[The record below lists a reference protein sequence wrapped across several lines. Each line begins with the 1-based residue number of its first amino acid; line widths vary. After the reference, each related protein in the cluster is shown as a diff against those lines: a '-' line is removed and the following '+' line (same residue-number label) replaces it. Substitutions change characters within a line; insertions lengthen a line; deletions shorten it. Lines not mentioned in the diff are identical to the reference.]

1 MYDKKNV
8 GYYRTCM
15 VASLS
20 IAGCTA
26 STNNT
31 NQTPSAASSAAPTG
45 VTQHDAFLGQ
55 YFTAYENMESSNS
68 NVSNLTWQLDWIT
81 STSAHLQQTFFDK
94 STNLT
99 NNVDETFMVFPTTQ
113 DATNYVNAMNL
124 TAYIPTS
131 TPYIDALYQNVTG
144 HAPQISKAY
153 MDSTLGSN
161 ISDYRAHEIFQF
173 DNTVEVATA
182 RYL

>member
-1 MYDKKNV
+1 MTKK
-8 GYYRTCM
+8 TAKM
-15 VASLS
+15 VLILGILAVLIVSV
-20 IAGCTA
+20 AGCTTA
-26 STNNT
+26 NNT
-31 NQTPSAASSAAPTG
+31 ATPSTTSSAAPTG
-45 VTQHDAFLGQ
+45 MTQHDAFLEQ
-55 YFTAYENMESSNS
+55 YLTAYKNMESSNS

-81 STSAHLQQTFFDK
+81 GTFAHLQQTFFDK
-94 STNLT
+94 STNST
-99 NNVDETFMVFPTTQ
+99 NSVDETFMVFPTTQ

-131 TPYIDALYQNVTG
+131 TAYTDALYQNVTG

-153 MDSTLGSN
+153 VDDSGSN
-161 ISDYRAHEIFQF
+161 ISEYRAHNIFQF